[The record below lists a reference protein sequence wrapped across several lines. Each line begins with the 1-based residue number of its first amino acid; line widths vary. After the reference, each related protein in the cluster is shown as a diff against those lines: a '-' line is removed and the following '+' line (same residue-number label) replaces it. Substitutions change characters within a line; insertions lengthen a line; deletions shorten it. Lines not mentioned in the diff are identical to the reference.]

1 MAREFKGRS
10 VKCYV
15 KDYTVLD
22 LETTSCFVSDTEI
35 VEISA
40 IKVRAVSYTH
50 LTLPTKARV

>member
-40 IKVRAVSYTH
+40 IKVRDGVVIDTFD
-50 LTLPTKARV
+50 TF